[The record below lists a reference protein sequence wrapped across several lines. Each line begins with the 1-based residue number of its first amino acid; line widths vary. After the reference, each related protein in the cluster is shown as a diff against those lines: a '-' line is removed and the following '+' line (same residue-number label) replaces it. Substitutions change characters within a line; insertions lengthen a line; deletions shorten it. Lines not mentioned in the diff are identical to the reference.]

1 MATRVNVDFTPE
13 QILKLKGLEKN
24 GPAQRFFV
32 GELKKNMEPYVPRL
46 NGVLIDTAIE
56 NQDSIVYVQ
65 PYDLVGVEHLPE
77 DTKSYAI
84 EASVTSQP
92 IKKRYINGDTERR
105 FNFVLASREYFGADV
120 AENIDVAEFYEDFSD
135 WLERCTINNELPE
148 MDKGKRA
155 IKIQALTN
163 GYVFNADAT
172 KAQYQIQCQLIYYQ
186 KLGGI

>member
-1 MATRVNVDFTPE
+1 MSVIASVRAFIQDYP
-13 QILKLKGLEKN
+13 GLS
-24 GPAQRFFV
+24 AF
-32 GELKKNMEPYVPRL
+32 
-46 NGVLIDTAIE
+46 D
-56 NQDSIVYVQ
+56 
-65 PYDLVGVEHLPE
+65 DLVGVEHLPE

-92 IKKRYINGDTERR
+92 IKRRYINGDTERR

-186 KLGGI
+186 KLG

>member
-1 MATRVNVDFTPE
+1 MSVIASVRAFIQDYP
-13 QILKLKGLEKN
+13 GLS
-24 GPAQRFFV
+24 AF
-32 GELKKNMEPYVPRL
+32 
-46 NGVLIDTAIE
+46 D
-56 NQDSIVYVQ
+56 
-65 PYDLVGVEHLPE
+65 DLVGVEHLPE

-92 IKKRYINGDTERR
+92 IKRRYINGDTERR

-120 AENIDVAEFYEDFSD
+120 AENIDVAEFYEDFS
-135 WLERCTINNELPE
+135 
-148 MDKGKRA
+148 A

>member
-1 MATRVNVDFTPE
+1 MSVIASVRAFIQDYP
-13 QILKLKGLEKN
+13 GLST
-24 GPAQRFFV
+24 F
-32 GELKKNMEPYVPRL
+32 
-46 NGVLIDTAIE
+46 D
-56 NQDSIVYVQ
+56 
-65 PYDLVGVEHLPE
+65 DLVGVEHLPE
-77 DTKSYAI
+77 DTKSYAV

-92 IKKRYINGDTERR
+92 IKKRYINGDTERC

-120 AENIDVAEFYEDFSD
+120 AENIDIAEFYEDFSD
-135 WLERCTINNELPE
+135 WLERCTINNDLPE

-163 GYVFNADAT
+163 GYVFNADAS